1 MKPERKISRKR
12 ELAARRIIRR
22 REVEG
27 RTGYSGTTIWRKE
40 RDGQFPKRVQL
51 SSDGIA
57 VGWYEDEVDDWI
69 QSRIRKP
76 GKRPLSARRAHE
88 EEVAS
93 QQVPGVSIIKA
104 PKGAHGP
111 ACGPEPET
119 PVPGKPGT
127 APPKRGRSARA
138 GDWA

>member
-1 MKPERKISRKR
+1 VKPERKISRKG

-22 REVEG
+22 PEVEG

-51 SSDGIA
+51 SSDGMA

-76 GKRPLSARRAHE
+76 GKRPLSAKRARE
-88 EEVAS
+88 AKVAS
-93 QQVPGVSIIKA
+93 RQVTGVGKPEA
-104 PKGAHGP
+104 PTGAPGP

-119 PVPGKPGT
+119 PVPGKTGT
-127 APPKRGRSARA
+127 APPKRGRGARA